1 MKNRFLDV
9 ILKKIGYVR
18 KDVAVKK
25 IREQK
30 SSLVELEEEI
40 FELRCQ
46 RQQLLMEVEQR
57 RKENELLTKALKN
70 KEIEN
75 LASEKSLLL
84 AKEVMKN
91 QKIFKKV
98 FGGRD

>member
-1 MKNRFLDV
+1 MRNRFLDV

-30 SSLVELEEEI
+30 SSLIELEEEI